1 MEKRFWDTN
10 DYRTVSV
17 ELNYGYEDDEKLP
30 SFDDP
35 DTRMIVEKLTDHEN
49 YKVVL
54 DDQELGIKHRSGV
67 AEEFF
72 RQWKEMQDIYRAR
85 DVQDKYI
92 YDKEMLAV
100 WQFGLGLQLRYF
112 KLGNDNILAS
122 SDDPNSNRTKTRVN
136 GNIGT
141 LISNFNLY
149 LDEINNE
156 NAFSMEGKI
165 FLAKGIDEFFTGLI
179 ALYPQADFSELERKA
194 SLMHDKSETDKIKES
209 LNRLK
214 NLIESKKNL
223 EQIQS
228 DQH

>member
-228 DQH
+228 D